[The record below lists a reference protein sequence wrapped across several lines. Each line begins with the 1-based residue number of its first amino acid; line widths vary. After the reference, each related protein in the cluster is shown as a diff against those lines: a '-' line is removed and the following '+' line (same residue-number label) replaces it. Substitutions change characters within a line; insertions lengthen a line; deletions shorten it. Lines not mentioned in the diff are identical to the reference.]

1 MCPDHRTTAAK
12 VPSAVHIPG
21 NDGVIANDKDENRR
35 KAVNLQKILRDRPLG
50 ILGGVVKNGEKN
62 VRVTSAETNVSR
74 GTFAEKQMLKA
85 GSIGKRNLGAILR
98 PILPEKVASG
108 KKYILKGGSEGKT
121 TFLRAVSAGKKML
134 RALPPENI
142 FFLEKIC
149 PTPPPR

>member
-1 MCPDHRTTAAK
+1 M
-12 VPSAVHIPG
+12 
-21 NDGVIANDKDENRR
+21 
-35 KAVNLQKILRDRPLG
+35 NLQKILRDRPLG

-134 RALPPENI
+134 RATSPGKHFFFRKNLPN
-142 FFLEKIC
+142 
-149 PTPPPR
+149 PTPKMINGPSLIDLVQMY